1 MAADLAFEAA
11 FDFGCIG
18 NVIEMAVRQEKQL

>member
-1 MAADLAFEAA
+1 MAADLALKAA
-11 FDFGCIG
+11 FDFGYIG

>member
-1 MAADLAFEAA
+1 LTLKAA